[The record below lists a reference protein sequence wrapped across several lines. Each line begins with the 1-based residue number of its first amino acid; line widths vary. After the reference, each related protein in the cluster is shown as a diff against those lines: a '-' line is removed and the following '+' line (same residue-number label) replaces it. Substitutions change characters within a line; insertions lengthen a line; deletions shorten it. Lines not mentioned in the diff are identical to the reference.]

1 MKLAVMACDIF
12 KNEIE
17 FLWPAID
24 SIMDSFSRNDN
35 VSAGSYVRTP
45 ADTAQRDHEPEL
57 EEMAEGKHR
66 TGIGLGIDAGGTYT
80 DTVLYDFTREEVVSS
95 SKAPTTHNDY
105 SQGIKQSLECLF
117 KKVKQP
123 VIEEIGIVSLS
134 TTLAT
139 NAIVEGKGGRVGLIL
154 IGYDA
159 HSSKKISVGPK
170 VVIGGKHSINGD
182 LVEPI
187 DPREAEGA
195 IEILL
200 REGVDAFAVSSEVGV
215 RNPAF
220 EQSVKMLI
228 RKKTDMPVVCGSELT
243 DELNCVKRANT
254 CYFNAR
260 LLPLV
265 ARLLESVH
273 AMLEERNISAPIM
286 VVKGDGTLMSEEVAH
301 SNPIEMV
308 LSGPAASVIGGAYL
322 SNIHDGY
329 VVDIGG
335 TTTDAAYIKDG
346 FVGFKEE
353 GIHLRGFKTAV
364 KTMNVHT
371 FGLGGDSYI
380 RYSQKKKEVFIG
392 PERVVPICYLA
403 SEHPEVVDELRK
415 KQTLRGDDLLV
426 QPAEFFLFQKEYRGT
441 SLHPQEKAVM
451 EALRNKSPMSRR
463 ELSERVDAISVA
475 LIRTERLETY
485 GNILRSALTPTD
497 VLHAIGSVSLWNV
510 AAAKSALSLY
520 AERAGMKEEDFV
532 HTVLLKFYKSL
543 LFHLFEFWFA
553 EDGRISGSSDF
564 SENLS
569 SHLFSPRSGVQLR
582 AEVNKPIVFIGA
594 PAQTYARGIE
604 GFIGASIKVPVHH
617 GVANAVGAVIGVVR
631 VVLTVL
637 IRPLPEGGYTAYTKE
652 SKKYFDSLDQAKEE
666 MKEFARRAV
675 REKARRSGALHLDVK
690 IELEDREVKISQE
703 DTIYLETVIK
713 AMVSS
718 IPVSGRHES

>member
-1 MKLAVMACDIF
+1 MKRACVACSTF
-12 KNEIE
+12 AE
-17 FLWPAID
+17 
-24 SIMDSFSRNDN
+24 N
-35 VSAGSYVRTP
+35 VQQT
-45 ADTAQRDHEPEL
+45 HEPER
-57 EEMAEGKHR
+57 EEKAESKPR

-80 DTVLYDFTREEVVSS
+80 DSVLYDFPREEVICS

-117 KKVKQP
+117 KKVNQP
-123 VIEEIGIVSLS
+123 VIEEIGLVSLS

-159 HSSKKISVGPK
+159 HSSKKILVGPR

-187 DPREAEGA
+187 DPREADNA
-195 IEILL
+195 IETLL
-200 REGVDAFAVSSEVGV
+200 KEGVDAFAVSSEVGV

-220 EQSVKMLI
+220 EKSVKTLI

-265 ARLLESVH
+265 AGLLESVH
-273 AMLEERNISAPIM
+273 TVLGERNVSAPIM
-286 VVKGDGTLMSEEVAH
+286 VVKGDGTLMREEVAR
-301 SNPIEMV
+301 SNPIDMV
-308 LSGPAASVIGGAYL
+308 LSGPAASVIGGSYL

-346 FVGFKEE
+346 FVGFKKE
-353 GIHLRGFKTAV
+353 GIHLCGFKTAV

-380 RYSQKKKEVFIG
+380 RYDSRKKEVFIG
-392 PERVVPICYLA
+392 PERVVPICALA
-403 SEHPEVVDELRK
+403 SEHPELIDELKK
-415 KQTLRGDDLLV
+415 KQTTRGDDLLV
-426 QPAEFFLFQKEYRGT
+426 QPADFFLFQKEYRGT

-451 EALRNKSPMSRR
+451 EALSNKSPMSRR
-463 ELSERVDAISVA
+463 ELSERVGAISVA
-475 LIRTERLETY
+475 LVRTERLETF
-485 GNILRSALTPTD
+485 GNIIRSALTPTD
-497 VLHAIGSVSLWNV
+497 VLHAIGSISLWNV
-510 AAAKSALSLY
+510 EAAQSALSLY

-532 HTVLLKFYKSL
+532 HTVLLRFYRRL
-543 LFHLFEFWFA
+543 LFHLFEFWFS
-553 EDGRISGSSDF
+553 EDGRIQKSSDF

-569 SHLFSPRSGVQLR
+569 SHLFSPKSDIQLR

-604 GFIGASIKVPVHH
+604 GFIGASIKVPAHY
-617 GVANAVGAVIGVVR
+617 GVANAVGAVTGVVR
-631 VVLTVL
+631 VEATVL
-637 IRPLPEGGYTAYTKE
+637 IRPLPEGGYVAYTKE
-652 SKKYFDSLDQAKEE
+652 RKKYFDSLDQAKEE
-666 MKEFARRAV
+666 MKAFARQAV

-690 IELEDREVKISQE
+690 IELQDREVKISRE

-713 AMVSS
+713 ASVSS
-718 IPVSGRHES
+718 VPVSGRHKS